1 MKSVSFLNPLGF
13 YNYCEEREFNPID
26 FGVDISAD
34 DKIISVTEDG
44 SLLGVVKLNLAEN
57 ELSLI
62 GKDGALI
69 NSVELPVVDVV
80 QNAYFDDEKDSLII
94 QVALTDGTNKDIV
107 VPFNALLDD
116 YATKEEVQKNAED
129 IATVNENLVTAINT
143 INKNVNDGFI
153 QINAAIKG
161 NTDRIIALENQLSG
175 GITNL
180 EQEIAAREEADS
192 KLSNDIAIV
201 NNNLVTAINN
211 YNNVVLPKITS
222 DLNTA
227 IMNETNARITN
238 DRKLNEII
246 TNLDN
251 SVNESLSGITDTVA
265 KLRADVEGALNQIA
279 SINDEQNNRL
289 TALEE
294 ALKEGTV
301 SQDELE
307 AAVKAEQDRA
317 IEAEN
322 ALRELINSVNETLT
336 EITESLSN
344 RVTSLEEK
352 ITDIE
357 NNTTSVENTIQQ
369 IQNDINGLNDDII
382 AVNGRVD
389 TLTTNVQS
397 MIDELNKNVADSIN
411 TLNKNLVDAINT
423 INGGI
428 DEVREDLEEESTAR
442 TEFDAKIQAAMDKK
456 VDWSEIADSTTRAAR
471 KAIIMENHDA
481 LMGKGTDGTVYNV
494 AMVSK
499 WNKADFGSS
508 SIQLNLNGKA
518 AHPTYNDMNEIAF
531 LSDITAT
538 VGSIKLVDNGNGIYT
553 LMVNGVEAGT
563 ITIPADKFIKN
574 VSFVPETKELVFVFV
589 TEQGEQTVRIDM
601 SELVDTYIPGNG
613 LEMKEN
619 AFAIKI
625 DSTGESF
632 LTVGINGLK
641 LSGVQDAIDSKV
653 AEAIKESEEKTDN
666 LLDNKVDWTNISNES
681 NPNRKAI
688 VLKNHDTLLGTTTN
702 GATNN
707 IAMISKWDIVDLGT
721 STLPINLNTPKNTR
735 VTVQE
740 AGQTGE
746 QAHKVAYVSD
756 VEAEIVR
763 AQNAEN
769 AIIGSENDDKD
780 DLSLYGIKAYIDSV
794 SDSIDTS
801 VDTKIENALEP
812 IEAQLGNFVTHEEA
826 ATWHD
831 EVVKEAN
838 DYTDSQIKEV
848 NQIAVNDAVEQAK
861 LYTDEKI
868 APISEEQ
875 HKQANEIQGVEN
887 RCDHYDTLF
896 GMILDE
902 HDEGNIELGFYT
914 KAETDAKIAEAVEA
928 EKTRAEGVEADL
940 QEQLDNT
947 IKYEDVATTDNP
959 NRKAIVLENHDT
971 ILGKDTNGFAY
982 NLAMVSKWNKA
993 DFGSAQ
999 LPINLNGSEA
1009 RPTYN
1014 DTKEIALLE
1023 DVNAK
1028 MEDIELVQ
1036 DSELVYSLHVGDK
1049 IVGTIN
1055 IPKDQF
1061 LKSVSYNAEAKTIDF
1076 VFVTNDGDTNVSVD
1090 ISNLVDIY
1098 LAGNGLTLDGN
1109 TFSIQLD
1116 ANTQKYIEVSEEG
1129 VKIVGIDEALAKKVE
1144 WSDASSEENPN
1155 RKSIVLN
1162 NHDVILGKGTNG
1174 AEYTIAMVSK
1184 WNKADFGSSAIEL
1197 NLNGSAEHPTYND
1210 EKSLAFVEEVQA
1222 EAEARSAKDTELQ
1235 ENIQAEAEAR
1245 IAEDTAIKEALEKK
1259 VEYTTFDENR
1269 KTIELANHDTIS
1281 GLKTDGT
1288 SVNIAMVSKWD
1299 KVDLGSSTVEMNL
1312 NGSAERP
1319 TYNDEKEIA
1328 LLDDVKAIEVP
1339 KKLPNPEALT
1349 INYNGVQAFTYDG
1362 SKAETGNFIV
1372 NANTVPMAED
1382 DVTTIAAKI
1391 DTLASKDEL
1400 NAEIEARGA
1409 ADTQLQSD
1417 LEKEAEARIAEDE
1430 AIKAELEKA
1439 VKYEDISSIENP
1451 DRKGIVLAN
1460 HDTILGRTTDG
1471 AAKNLIMMSKWN
1483 KVDVGTGDY
1492 EINLNGS
1499 AARPTYNDEKEI
1511 ALLEDINGGL
1521 STIALTKDSDLQYSL
1536 KVGDAIVGTINIP
1549 KDQFLKGVSYDAATK
1564 DLVFVFVTSE
1574 NDNSEVRVN
1583 ISDLIDTYVAG
1594 NGLKLESNIFS
1605 VQLDATT
1612 QKYIEVSE
1620 NGIKI
1625 VGVDEALAKKVDWT
1639 DVSDAENPNRNAI
1652 VMGNHDV
1659 LLGATTSGNT
1669 VTIGMVSKWDK
1680 VDLGSST
1687 VSINLN
1693 GKDERPTYNDSK
1705 EIALMDD
1712 LDAMKESIQVDFPI
1726 RGLKDSVYDESTIL
1740 GWFGVENVSD
1750 LKQLIVSEGQFYL
1763 RYGIQL
1769 SGNPMYYR
1777 MPIEYVAFESANQI
1791 KMVAIGLDT
1800 TNDVQSKYEI
1810 VINLDGITFEGTN
1823 SNVKMTLIPIASI
1836 EDIEAAKPDLSPYAT
1851 VESLNVEI
1859 ETRSAKD
1866 VELQENI
1873 EAEASARQEADS
1885 TINSELE
1892 KKADKSSL
1900 EGLASE
1906 DWVESK
1912 GYLTEH
1918 QDISNLA
1925 TKTEL
1930 EKVANSKLYYP
1941 GVKVDTQKL
1950 FALTKESTEDEI
1962 KAALQIKVA
1971 SGGYTL
1977 PTAEIFDACLG
1988 KGYQLLSNW
1997 MPVSVVW
2004 NGAAYVL
2011 YIVGQSYMMKPTGLY
2026 TVAISINNGVYSV
2039 FQAAK
2044 FEEFANIDDLNNS
2057 LAEYQKVDVLT
2068 YDDDWNSAKAKV
2080 ANGVKTIVDNDGLQ
2094 WTITLVKEE
2103 PINDVN
2109 TLKVIA
2115 SRLRSPYSDDIDTP
2129 YGFTFAQFTLKEG
2142 AIANSW
2148 SKVTSNGEFI
2158 SEYTVNNL
2166 IDEKL
2171 ITVNNAITLLNDK
2184 VSILEN
2190 KYSMILK
2197 ENSESI
2203 ADFAGGDT
2211 INDATKSY
2219 SVSNA
2224 NIESNSTINAKNIVL
2239 DDSTLSNNAR
2249 LKVNSNNI
2257 EANNLNI
2264 SGDFPKEN
2272 GNSVISLNDAEYV
2285 VFKDMTFNSNNVYN
2299 GIEIGLNSEKLPKN
2313 ILFENCK
2320 FEGTFLN
2327 NAILVFG
2334 TQNNATITL
2343 SNCSFDKL
2351 SNALRLS
2358 NKSNASGVTVNII
2371 NCSVNQWEETNK
2383 EFGGFLICED
2393 YTSDA
2398 SSVDSNNLFGD
2409 GKITINFMN
2418 LIHKG
2423 EKVIYSNASRC
2434 CGTKD
2439 ENQVVYVYAD
2449 NVGFVNYSENKYPIV
2464 SFK

>member
-143 INKNVNDGFI
+143 INKNVNDGFT

-192 KLSNDIAIV
+192 KLSNDIATV

-227 IMNETNARITN
+227 IMNETNTRITN

-357 NNTTSVENTIQQ
+357 NNTTNVENTIQQ
-369 IQNDINGLNDDII
+369 IQNDINGLNDDIV

-411 TLNKNLVDAINT
+411 TLNQNLVDAINT

-442 TEFDAKIQAAMDKK
+442 TEFDTKIQAAMDKK
-456 VDWSEIADSTTRAAR
+456 VDWSEIADSTTRATR

-508 SIQLNLNGKA
+508 AIQLNLNGKA

-613 LEMKEN
+613 LEMQEN

-625 DSTGESF
+625 DSTGEAF

-641 LSGVQDAIDSKV
+641 LSGVQEAIDSKV
-653 AEAIKESEEKTDN
+653 AEAVKESEEKTDN

-688 VLKNHDTLLGTTTN
+688 VLKNHDTLLGTTTK

-769 AIIGSENDDKD
+769 SIIGSENDDKD
-780 DLSLYGIKAYIDSV
+780 DLSLYGVKAYIDSV

-838 DYTDSQIKEV
+838 DYTDAQIKEI
-848 NQIAVNDAVEQAK
+848 NQISVNDAVEQAK

-868 APISEEQ
+868 APISDEQ
-875 HKQANEIQGVEN
+875 HKQASEIQAVEN

-914 KAETDAKIAEAVEA
+914 KTETDAKIAEAVEA

-947 IKYEDVATTDNP
+947 IKYEDVATADNP

-971 ILGKDTNGFAY
+971 ILGKDTNGVAY

-1028 MEDIELVQ
+1028 MEEIELVQ
-1036 DSELVYSLHVGDK
+1036 DSELVYTLHVGDK
-1049 IVGTIN
+1049 TVGTIN

-1061 LKSVSYNAEAKTIDF
+1061 LKSVSYNAGDKTIDF
-1076 VFVTNDGDTNVSVD
+1076 VFVTNDGDANVSVD

-1109 TFSIQLD
+1109 TFSVQLD
-1116 ANTQKYIEVSEEG
+1116 SNTQKYIEVSEEG
-1129 VKIVGIDEALAKKVE
+1129 VKIIGIDEALNKKVDWNDVSNE
-1144 WSDASSEENPN
+1144 DNPN
-1155 RKSIVLN
+1155 RKAIVLE
-1162 NHDVILGKGTNG
+1162 NHDVIFGKDTNG
-1174 AEYTIAMVSK
+1174 AQYNLAMVSK
-1184 WNKADFGSSAIEL
+1184 WNKADFGSGSLPL
-1197 NLNGSAEHPTYND
+1197 NLNGSEERPTYND
-1210 EKSLAFVEEVQA
+1210 DKELALLDDLKEQVYYIYGLTKLEEGANAEDIAAAVGDFEALRTAINEGKIIVDINKNEKTIYTSVYALDGTIAVNIIFPIYPNSYRLYQIQYLNSIYALGVTERTTVLSSDIDKYLTTEEANSLFATIESLNNEI
-1222 EAEARSAKDTELQ
+1222 ESRSAKDVELQ
-1235 ENIQAEAEAR
+1235 GNIEAEA
-1245 IAEDTAIKEALEKK
+1245 TARKEADDEINAKLDKK
-1259 VEYTTFDENR
+1259 VEYTEFGEDR
-1269 KTIELANHDTIS
+1269 KTIQLNNYDSIS
-1281 GLKTDGT
+1281 GLGTDG
-1288 SVNIAMVSKWD
+1288 VGYNIAMVSKWD
-1299 KVDLGSSTVEMNL
+1299 KVDLGADGLEINL
-1312 NGSAERP
+1312 NGKAERP

-1328 LLDDVKAIEVP
+1328 LMDDIDDILKSIEIHIPIRSLKSEVYD
-1339 KKLPNPEALT
+1339 KETILGWFGVQDEIELKNLITKEGQFYLNYGIILT
-1349 INYNGVQAFTYDG
+1349 GKPYDYKMPINYIAFESDNQIKLVFLGLDTSNDAPVKYEILINLDG
-1362 SKAETGNFIV
+1362 TVIENNSNVKMSLVDLATKADIE
-1372 NANTVPMAED
+1372 ANIPDLSPYATVE
-1382 DVTTIAAKI
+1382 
-1391 DTLASKDEL
+1391 SL
-1400 NAEIEARGA
+1400 NAEIEVRSK
-1409 ADTQLQSD
+1409 ADTDLQNDLESEAQTARAAEKANADSINALNESLTNEASIREAKDNEILNQFSTIKIEKQSD
-1417 LEKEAEARIAEDE
+1417 L
-1430 AIKAELEKA
+1430 
-1439 VKYEDISSIENP
+1439 V
-1451 DRKGIVLAN
+1451 
-1460 HDTILGRTTDG
+1460 
-1471 AAKNLIMMSKWN
+1471 
-1483 KVDVGTGDY
+1483 
-1492 EINLNGS
+1492 
-1499 AARPTYNDEKEI
+1499 
-1511 ALLEDINGGL
+1511 
-1521 STIALTKDSDLQYSL
+1521 YSL
-1536 KVGDAIVGTINIP
+1536 KVGDSITGTINIP
-1549 KDQFLKGVSYDAATK
+1549 KDQFLKDVSYDSLTK
-1564 DLVFVFVTSE
+1564 ELIFIFVTNE
-1574 NDNSEVRVN
+1574 NDNSEVKVN
-1583 ISDLIDTYVAG
+1583 IADLIDTYEAG
-1594 NGLKLESNIFS
+1594 EGLKLDSNKFS
-1605 VQLDATT
+1605 INLDATT
-1612 QKYIEVSE
+1612 QKYIEVSK

-1639 DVSDAENPNRNAI
+1639 DVSDAENPNRKAI

-1659 LLGATTSGNT
+1659 LLGVTTSGNT

-1740 GWFGVENVSD
+1740 GWFGVESVSD

-1823 SNVKMTLIPIASI
+1823 SNVKMTLIPIASV

-1851 VESLNVEI
+1851 VESLNAET

-1885 TINSELE
+1885 IINSELE

-2011 YIVGQSYMMKPTGLY
+2011 YIVGQNYMMKPTGLY

-2057 LAEYQKVDVLT
+2057 LAEYQKIDVLT

-2129 YGFTFAQFTLKEG
+2129 YGFTFAQFTLNEG
-2142 AIANSW
+2142 AVAQRW
-2148 SKVTSNGEFI
+2148 SRVMSNQSFMSTTDIDNELTSKMFGDINIQKYINEGTTPQVLNKLEQSYIDDMGEPTNI
-2158 SEYTVNNL
+2158 DGKPYDSQTNNYL
-2166 IDEKL
+2166 IGSPYVIFGAFDETL
-2171 ITVNNAITLLNDK
+2171 TYHYDMYNLRTYNMGYIGSIFNA
-2184 VSILEN
+2184 
-2190 KYSMILK
+2190 M
-2197 ENSESI
+2197 
-2203 ADFAGGDT
+2203 
-2211 INDATKSY
+2211 
-2219 SVSNA
+2219 
-2224 NIESNSTINAKNIVL
+2224 
-2239 DDSTLSNNAR
+2239 
-2249 LKVNSNNI
+2249 KVNMDTYDI
-2257 EANNLNI
+2257 
-2264 SGDFPKEN
+2264 
-2272 GNSVISLNDAEYV
+2272 
-2285 VFKDMTFNSNNVYN
+2285 
-2299 GIEIGLNSEKLPKN
+2299 
-2313 ILFENCK
+2313 
-2320 FEGTFLN
+2320 
-2327 NAILVFG
+2327 
-2334 TQNNATITL
+2334 
-2343 SNCSFDKL
+2343 KL
-2351 SNALRLS
+2351 SDLEKRIAALEGG
-2358 NKSNASGVTVNII
+2358 SG
-2371 NCSVNQWEETNK
+2371 E
-2383 EFGGFLICED
+2383 
-2393 YTSDA
+2393 
-2398 SSVDSNNLFGD
+2398 
-2409 GKITINFMN
+2409 
-2418 LIHKG
+2418 
-2423 EKVIYSNASRC
+2423 
-2434 CGTKD
+2434 
-2439 ENQVVYVYAD
+2439 
-2449 NVGFVNYSENKYPIV
+2449 
-2464 SFK
+2464 